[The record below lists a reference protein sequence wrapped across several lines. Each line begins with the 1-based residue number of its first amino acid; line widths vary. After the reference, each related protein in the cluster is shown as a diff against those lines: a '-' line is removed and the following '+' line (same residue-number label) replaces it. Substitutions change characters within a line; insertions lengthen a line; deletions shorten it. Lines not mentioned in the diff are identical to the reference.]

1 MTLFERYS
9 NLLQRKFSAEFDQ
22 VSESFNLFCSGQS
35 LIDARVT
42 DRNGGR
48 QSTYDGSDSRRI

>member
-22 VSESFNLFCSGQS
+22 VSLPDSDLWLERQAYLDLSGR
-35 LIDARVT
+35 L
-42 DRNGGR
+42 
-48 QSTYDGSDSRRI
+48 